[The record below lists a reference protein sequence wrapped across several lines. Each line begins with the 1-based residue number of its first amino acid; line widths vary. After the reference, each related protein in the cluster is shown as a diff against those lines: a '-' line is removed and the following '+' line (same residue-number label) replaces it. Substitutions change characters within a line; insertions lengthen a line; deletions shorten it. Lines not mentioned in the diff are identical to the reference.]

1 MIARVP
7 LLAVCAGALALTA
20 CTTVPED
27 NRQMATGAAIGALAG
42 AAIGATESRDK
53 ALAGALIGAGAGA
66 VIGDILDRQ
75 ARALEAEIGNDAVQ
89 IVNTGSELVVTMPQ
103 DILFAVDSAVVQSTL
118 QSDLAALSRNLLD
131 FPDTTVQ
138 VIGHTDN
145 TGSASYNQDLSQR
158 RANAV
163 SAILL
168 QNGVPSSRV
177 VAFGRGEDQPI
188 ASNLDTAGRAQ
199 NRRVEIIITPR

>member
-7 LLAVCAGALALTA
+7 LIAACAGALALTA

-66 VIGDILDRQ
+66 VIGDMLDRQ

-131 FPDTTVQ
+131 YPDTTVQ

-145 TGSASYNQDLSQR
+145 TGSAAYNQDLSQR
-158 RANAV
+158 RASAV

-177 VAFGRGEDQPI
+177 VAFGRGEDQPV
-188 ASNLDTAGRAQ
+188 ASNLDAAGRAQ

>member
-1 MIARVP
+1 MRVHVP
-7 LLAVCAGALALTA
+7 LIAACASLLALSA
-20 CTTVPED
+20 CTVTED
-27 NRQMATGAAIGALAG
+27 NRRMATGAAIGALAG
-42 AAIGATESRDK
+42 GALGATEDREK
-53 ALAGALIGAGAGA
+53 ALIGAVVGAGVGA
-66 VIGDILDRQ
+66 AIGDMLDRQ
-75 ARALEAEIGNDAVQ
+75 ARDLQAELGNDAVQ

-131 FPDTTVQ
+131 YPDTTVQ
-138 VIGHTDN
+138 VVGHTDN
-145 TGSASYNQDLSQR
+145 TGSAGYNQELSQR
-158 RANAV
+158 RASAV
-163 SAILL
+163 AAILL

-188 ASNLDTAGRAQ
+188 ASNLDEAGRAQ